1 MNAIKVVKTFD
12 EACKDAQKSMLKAAA
27 LSLNQA
33 AFQASQNAKE
43 IVNNKFTLRNNFTAS
58 SIRYTKCAR
67 ANSVADLKSETG
79 ILERAGY
86 MARQEEGGRKTGPHG
101 KNLIIPNTKARGGNN
116 RSVVKNAYR
125 YANLRGNFYPRVID
139 GKPSRSKMALAVAAK
154 NAADHKGFIRV
165 RDTIVQ
171 VTKFMPKSDNRMFLA
186 KPILNLKHESV
197 NVPKTEWLRPASNS
211 AAGNIQKYFKTN
223 CDTV

>member
-43 IVNNKFTLRNNFTAS
+43 IVNNKFTLRNNFTAA

-86 MARQEEGGRKTGPHG
+86 MARQEEGGNKT
-101 KNLIIPNTKARGGNN
+101 
-116 RSVVKNAYR
+116 
-125 YANLRGNFYPRVID
+125 
-139 GKPSRSKMALAVAAK
+139 SRSGSALVIPTTYARRNNPKNKLPASMYYAKIKERLVNIPAGHGSKSANSVARAFIAK
-154 NAADHKGFIRV
+154 NIGGFV
-165 RDTIVQ
+165 RYNNSIFKITSF
-171 VTKFMPKSDNRMFLA
+171 KA
-186 KPILNLKHESV
+186 KNGAVSFRKKLVLNLKHKSTYTPSTPWLTPAAEQAAKNLQV
-197 NVPKTEWLRPASNS
+197 YFNKNMNNV
-211 AAGNIQKYFKTN
+211 
-223 CDTV
+223 

>member
-1 MNAIKVVKTFD
+1 MNTIKVVKTLD

-67 ANSVADLKSETG
+67 ATSIADLKSETG

-86 MARQEEGGRKTGPHG
+86 MARQEEGGNKSSSSGKELVIPTTYARRNNPKNKLPASMYYAKIKERLVKLPEGHG
-101 KNLIIPNTKARGGNN
+101 QKGNGVARAFVAHKIGGF
-116 RSVVKNAYR
+116 VR
-125 YANLRGNFYPRVID
+125 YNDSIFKVTSF
-139 GKPSRSKMALAVAAK
+139 KAK
-154 NAADHKGFIRV
+154 NGAVSFRKKLV
-165 RDTIVQ
+165 
-171 VTKFMPKSDNRMFLA
+171 
-186 KPILNLKHESV
+186 LNLKH
-197 NVPKTEWLRPASNS
+197 KTTYTPSTPWLTPAADQ
-211 AAGNIQKYFKTN
+211 AAKNLQVYFNKNMNNI
-223 CDTV
+223 